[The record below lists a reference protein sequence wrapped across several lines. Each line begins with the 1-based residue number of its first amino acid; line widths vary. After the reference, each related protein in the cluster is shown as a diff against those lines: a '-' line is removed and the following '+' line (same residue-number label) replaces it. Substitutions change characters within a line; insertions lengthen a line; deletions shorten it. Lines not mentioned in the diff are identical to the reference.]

1 MHSIFQKTAVQISR
15 QEIIDLDIDIGNQ
28 DDDCEKN
35 EQGNTEKNE
44 ESIPDKNSN
53 KNDRYHLQVQDEDME
68 DMASLATSTSFE
80 RSSFRY
86 SLRRRTSKRSI
97 NVIQFLIHFQLR
109 FFLFTSVQD
118 WTQRLM
124 T

>member
-15 QEIIDLDIDIGNQ
+15 QEIIDLGIDIGNQ
-28 DDDCEKN
+28 DDDCEKK